1 MRYWLS
7 IGDGK
12 TYGPYEID
20 QIRAMQTEGRV
31 PPASQLCAEGSQ
43 NWVPASQVLAG
54 GAPSSSAFVPPASGT
69 VPGSGGFVPVSLVG
83 PILVTVFCCLI
94 GGIISIVYAANAN
107 TKAARGDLQGAMS
120 DARTSRIWMWVSIG
134 IGVVVGVLY
143 IVAEAAKHGR
153 P

>member
-1 MRYWLS
+1 M
-7 IGDGK
+7 
-12 TYGPYEID
+12 
-20 QIRAMQTEGRV
+20 
-31 PPASQLCAEGSQ
+31 
-43 NWVPASQVLAG
+43 
-54 GAPSSSAFVPPASGT
+54 
-69 VPGSGGFVPVSLVG
+69 PVSLVG